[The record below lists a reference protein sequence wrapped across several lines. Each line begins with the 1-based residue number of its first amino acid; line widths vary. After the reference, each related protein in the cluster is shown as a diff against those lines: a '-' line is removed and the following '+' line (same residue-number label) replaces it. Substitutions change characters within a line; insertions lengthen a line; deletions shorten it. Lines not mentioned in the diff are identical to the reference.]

1 MLYDVAI
8 VGGGVIGCAI
18 AREIAR
24 YRVRA
29 VLLDKECEVGFGTSK
44 SNSGIIHAGHHAP
57 AETLK
62 GRLVVPGS
70 RAFPQLA
77 QELCF
82 GYRQVGELVVADS
95 DSELPALHALFE
107 RGLAKGVEG
116 LELWDAE
123 RIRMEE
129 PNLSRNIIS
138 AIHAPTAAVI
148 NPYEYCFNL
157 AENARCNGV
166 ELFVESPV
174 VGIDVRDGYFSLK
187 TPRSLIHA
195 RYVINSAGLFAQDIA
210 EMVGP
215 AGFTI
220 RPRKGEEYMLDKRM
234 KGVVKRVIFPVPGK
248 HSKGSLIIPTYD
260 GTLMIGPTAQDID
273 DREDLSTS
281 DGGAEL
287 VFASA
292 RRFLPSLSPRDTIA
306 EFAGNRAVSDTDDFI
321 IGRAAVPGFINVAG
335 IQSPGLTAAPAI
347 AALVCDILRDEGLTL
362 DLDDKFDPILKP
374 IPRFS
379 ALTLDEKLA
388 LIAQDPRYAHIVCRC
403 EEVTEREANEAID
416 RGARTLDGLKFR
428 VRAGMGRCQGGFCTW
443 RLMELLGERL
453 GISTEDVTKRGGDS
467 WIVTRRDDG
476 AGGGDGRGR
485 RAHGR
490 NGGGHSANVGT
501 NGGRS
506 GS

>member
-1 MLYDVAI
+1 MRYDVAI

-24 YRVRA
+24 YRLRA

-62 GRLVVPGS
+62 GQLVVPGS

-77 QELCF
+77 KELAF
-82 GYRQVGELVVADS
+82 GYRRVGELVVADRP
-95 DSELPALHALFE
+95 DELPGLQELFQ
-107 RGLAKGVEG
+107 RGLDKGVEG
-116 LELWDAE
+116 LEMWDAA
-123 RIRMEE
+123 RVRLEE
-129 PNLSRNIIS
+129 PNLSRDIIA

-157 AENARCNGV
+157 AENARSNGV
-166 ELFVESPV
+166 ELFVEAPV
-174 VGIDVRDGYFSLK
+174 VGIDVRQGYFSIK
-187 TPRSLIHA
+187 TPRTLVHA
-195 RYVINSAGLFAQDIA
+195 RYVINAAGLFSQDIA

-234 KGVVKRVIFPVPGK
+234 KGVVQRVIFPVPGK

-260 GTLMIGPTAQDID
+260 GTLMVGPTAQDID

-281 DGGAEL
+281 DGGAEA

-292 RRFLPSLSPRDTIA
+292 RRFLPSLSARDTIA
-306 EFAGNRAVSDTDDFI
+306 EFAGNRAVSNTNDFI
-321 IGRAAVPGFINVAG
+321 IGPAAVPGFINVAG

-347 AALVCDILRDEGLTL
+347 AVMVCEILEDQGLRLEADET
-362 DLDDKFDPILKP
+362 FDPIVTP

-379 ALTLDEKLA
+379 ALSLDEKLA
-388 LIAQDPRYAHIVCRC
+388 VIADDPRFAHVVCRC
-403 EEVTEREANEAID
+403 EEVTEREAHDAID

-443 RLMELLGERL
+443 RLMEMLGERL
-453 GISTEDVTKRGGDS
+453 GIAPEDVSKRGGDS
-467 WIVTRRDDG
+467 WVVARRDDHTRS
-476 AGGGDGRGR
+476 AG
-485 RAHGR
+485 
-490 NGGGHSANVGT
+490 
-501 NGGRS
+501 NGGRPS
-506 GS
+506 S